1 MPATVSSMI
10 SRNFLLAAAVAA
22 VAVIAPVSAAS
33 AAQVA
38 PDVEK
43 LAVTPTSFKALPTG
57 NSVVLSGGALVTFT
71 ILNGAHVNFSV
82 KTEKAGK
89 KVGGK
94 CVAGKAKTKKGTC
107 TRTAAVPGGFEL
119 IGISGKNEF
128 NFSGRIGDKTL
139 APGSYR
145 LVAKAQGTAGRT
157 SYTSF
162 KIKK

>member
-1 MPATVSSMI
+1 MI
-10 SRNFLLAAAVAA
+10 SRTSLLAAG
-22 VAVIAPVSAAS
+22 VIAAAALVPAAAAS
-33 AAQVA
+33 AAEVA
-38 PDVEK
+38 PDVTQLK
-43 LAVTPTSFKALPTG
+43 VTPTTFKALPTG
-57 NSVVLSGGALVTFT
+57 NSVVESGGALVTFT

-89 KVGGK
+89 RLNGK
-94 CVAGKAKTKKGTC
+94 CVAGKAKTKKGAC
-107 TRTAAVPGGFEL
+107 IRTAAVPGGFEL
-119 IGISGKNEF
+119 IGISGKNEI

>member
-1 MPATVSSMI
+1 MI
-10 SRNFLLAAAVAA
+10 SRNSLLAAGVVAA
-22 VAVIAPVSAAS
+22 AVIAPVSAAS

-43 LAVTPTSFKALPTG
+43 LKVTPTTFKALSTG
-57 NSVVLSGGALVTFT
+57 NSVVLSGGALVTFN

-82 KTEKAGK
+82 KTAKPGK
-89 KVGGK
+89 RVGNK
-94 CVAGKAKTKKGTC
+94 CVAGKAKTKKKTC
-107 TRTAAVPGGFEL
+107 IRTAAVPGGFEL
-119 IGISGKNEF
+119 IGISGPNEF

-145 LVAKAQGTAGRT
+145 LIAKAQGTAGRT
-157 SYTSF
+157 SYTPF